1 MPKSRIGATIP
12 VKTFSKAKTRLE
24 LSSEK
29 KEELC
34 KIMLERVLITISQS
48 DLIEK
53 IALVTKDEKAFEVG
67 KRFGVV
73 EIFDEKESGVN
84 NAVSLADSYFLAEG
98 FDATVVFPQ
107 DIPLMQP
114 EDIRTILDFSNS
126 TRCALVVP
134 SRKFDG
140 TNALFR
146 MPVNLMETHY
156 DEDSYKIHLSTA
168 ETMCA
173 SYALVLIRRIMF
185 DVDDSSDLQYI
196 LAELEPDISNKIQN
210 LF

>member
-1 MPKSRIGATIP
+1 MPKFRIGATIP

-24 LSSEK
+24 LSSER

-34 KIMLERVLITISQS
+34 KIMLERVLTTISQS

-73 EIFDEKESGVN
+73 EILDEKESGVN
-84 NAVSLADSYFLAEG
+84 NAVSLADRYFLAED

-107 DIPLMQP
+107 DIPLMEP
-114 EDIRTILDFSNS
+114 EDIRTILDFCNS

-168 ETMCA
+168 ETTCA

-196 LAELEPDISNKIQN
+196 LAELEPNISNKIQN